1 MVEAH
6 PMSCPCAAIMG
17 CDEKRFMAQMAHHLD
32 LILRH
37 RPKGVILMACTALWL
52 A

>member
-1 MVEAH
+1 MR
-6 PMSCPCAAIMG
+6 
-17 CDEKRFMAQMAHHLD
+17 CDEKPFMAQMAHHLD